1 MIKLKD
7 LLFERIDYIET
18 AKGLVKKYN
27 LRSKVKI
34 TTGKNSGEYVAEKD
48 LITLRSSYSS
58 TKEFLLSVLHE
69 IKHAL
74 DANRLGVKKY
84 LKKYDQA
91 GTMAANAGKDPHD
104 DNRWEIQAEK
114 WAINQYNKYYK
125 KVGVN

>member
-7 LLFERIDYIET
+7 LLVERIDYIDT
-18 AKGLVKKYN
+18 AKRLVKKYN

-34 TTGKNSGEYVAEKD
+34 TAGKNAGEYVAEKD
-48 LITLRSSYSS
+48 LITLRSSYKS
-58 TKEFLLSVLHE
+58 TKEFLVSILHE

-91 GTMAANAGKDPHD
+91 GTMAAHMGKDPHD
-104 DNRWEIQAEK
+104 DNKWEIQAEK
-114 WAINQYNKYYK
+114 WAINQYNKYFK
-125 KVGVN
+125 TWE

>member
-7 LLFERIDYIET
+7 LLLERIDYIET
-18 AKGLVKKYN
+18 AKQLVKKYK
-27 LRSKVKI
+27 LKSKVKI
-34 TTGKNSGEYVAEKD
+34 TTGKNSGEYLVEKD
-48 LITLRSSYSS
+48 LITLRPSYSS
-58 TKEFLLSVLHE
+58 IKEFFISVLHE

-91 GTMAANAGKDPHD
+91 GTVAANMGKDPHS

-114 WAINQYNKYYK
+114 WAVNQYNKYYK
-125 KVGVN
+125 NMGAN